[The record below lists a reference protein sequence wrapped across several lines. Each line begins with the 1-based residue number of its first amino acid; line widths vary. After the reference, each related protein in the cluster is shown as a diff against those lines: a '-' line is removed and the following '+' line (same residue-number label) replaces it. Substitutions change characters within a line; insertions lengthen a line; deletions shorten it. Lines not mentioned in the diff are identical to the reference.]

1 MDKTVIL
8 KYLGILSNAQTGYK
22 LCKASGDWYVSSGIF
37 SALYRTVSGDSRND
51 ILDMMDKIIEGLNDF
66 RESSDIQARNE
77 IILGI
82 GEAISGCD
90 KILETY
96 KLDEEFTNAFTTK
109 MSKCIAFKEPRS
121 RSHETKLSD
130 KCFSKNLRSYPVT
143 SALTH
148 TVGTVLNNNGTA
160 RVGVEYINNLIT
172 K

>member
-1 MDKTVIL
+1 MIL

-51 ILDMMDKIIEGLNDF
+51 ILDIMDKIIEGLNDF
-66 RESSDIQARNE
+66 RESTDIQARNE
-77 IILGI
+77 IILAI

-96 KLDEEFTNAFTTK
+96 KLDEEFTNTFTNK
-109 MSKCIAFKEPRS
+109 MLKWVAFKEPRTK
-121 RSHETKLSD
+121 SHESKLSN
-130 KCFSKNLRSYPVT
+130 KCFGKNLRSYPAT
-143 SALTH
+143 SVLTH
-148 TVGTVLNNNGTA
+148 TVNTVLGGNTNTA